1 MCEANLPMDAGKWV
15 TNVHVSTQ
23 VKDEIYIY
31 QLSTGKQLQRVAPEF
46 VGAASISGRRK
57 QSWFFTTLTGFTNP
71 GIIAKYDFNVKEED
85 KRWSIYRTT
94 LVSGLNPDD
103 FSAEQVG
110 ASRPFLTQTMCRG

>member
-1 MCEANLPMDAGKWV
+1 M
-15 TNVHVSTQ
+15 HVSTQ

-31 QLSTGKQLQRVAPEF
+31 QLSTGKRLQRVAPEF

-57 QSWFFTTLTGFTNP
+57 QSWFFASLTGFTNP
-71 GIIAKYDFNVKEED
+71 GIIAKYDLNVKEED

-94 LVSGLNPDD
+94 LVNGLNPDD

-110 ASRPFLTQTMCRG
+110 ASSTFMTQTICRG